1 MSKSRR
7 TFAIPLLLA
16 YGLAVTSFTP
26 AAHARFI
33 SPDTLDP
40 VLPGVGTN
48 RYAYAMN
55 DPSISAIQ
63 AVISRFWALSSGRS
77 QASPSRPPS
86 IPIMGS

>member
-48 RYAYAMN
+48 RYAYEMN
-55 DPSISAIQ
+55 DPVNLSDPSGHFAVLGAIVG
-63 AVISRFWALSSGRS
+63 AVAGV
-77 QASPSRPPS
+77 AV
-86 IPIMGS
+86 